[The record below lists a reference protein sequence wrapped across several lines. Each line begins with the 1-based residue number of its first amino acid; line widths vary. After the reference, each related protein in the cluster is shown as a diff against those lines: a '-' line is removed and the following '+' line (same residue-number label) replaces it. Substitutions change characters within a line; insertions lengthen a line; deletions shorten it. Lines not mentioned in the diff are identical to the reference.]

1 MKNKMTN
8 NKNIT
13 ITTAIMLKKNLIKK
27 ITKIK
32 NKKEILTTRN
42 QMLLTLK
49 EMIKIKSKKKMNK
62 TLIHNKM
69 KHPTRSLVSKMLLV
83 L

>member
-1 MKNKMTN
+1 MTN

-13 ITTAIMLKKNLIKK
+13 IITAIMLKKNLIKK

-32 NKKEILTTRN
+32 NKKEIPTTRN

-49 EMIKIKSKKKMNK
+49 GMIKIKSKKKMNK
-62 TLIHNKM
+62 MLIHNKM
-69 KHPTRSLVSKMLLV
+69 NHPTRRMVSKMLLV

>member
-13 ITTAIMLKKNLIKK
+13 ITTAIMLNKNLINK
-27 ITKIK
+27 ITKNKILKTK
-32 NKKEILTTRN
+32 NKIQKTKK

-49 EMIKIKSKKKMNK
+49 EMIKIRSKKKMNK
-62 TLIHNKM
+62 I
-69 KHPTRSLVSKMLLV
+69 
-83 L
+83 